1 MFQLERQAA
10 LIKVKSAEAD
20 AQSHILQGQGIAG
33 QRKAIIEGLRESITE
48 FQKDVHD
55 IEAKDVMSLILIAQY
70 FDTLKEMAKN
80 GNMNSI
86 MIPHSPS
93 S

>member
-1 MFQLERQAA
+1 
-10 LIKVKSAEAD
+10 
-20 AQSHILQGQGIAG
+20 
-33 QRKAIIEGLRESITE
+33 
-48 FQKDVHD
+48 
-55 IEAKDVMSLILIAQY
+55 MSLILIAQY

-93 S
+93 SLGDLQQQIREAIISGGQLLKNDKVSKK